1 MIPEWFLRISI
12 FHDFHH
18 FRHFSGHVRGKS
30 RGLDS
35 IKWAET
41 FRKPPFNYV
50 WIIGFLNLN
59 KNIWFPAW
67 DQFRR
72 WKTFEFSGKYPGP
85 DLNGFSSIRANF
97 RHLIF
102 SKSASH
108 HLKWFPEAWGS
119 CPNDSW
125 MILRFSIFMIFI
137 IFGQFSTRLTKI
149 RTARPHEMSWN
160 FQEISFQLRLNY
172 WISQS
177 Q

>member
-1 MIPEWFLRISI
+1 MELRKSLGSLGFLFDLSLASRLRGVGKFSSISGFSSI
-12 FHDFHH
+12 RAN
-18 FRHFSGHVRGKS
+18 FRHPIFSKS
-30 RGLDS
+30 AS
-35 IKWAET
+35 HH
-41 FRKPPFNYV
+41 
-50 WIIGFLNLN
+50 
-59 KNIWFPAW
+59 IWLPAW
-67 DQFRR
+67 SQFRR

-97 RHLIF
+97 RHLTF

-119 CPNDSW
+119 SPNDSW
-125 MILRFSIFMIFI
+125 MILRFSIFSW
-137 IFGQFSTRLTKI
+137 FSSFSSFFWTRSGKVS
-149 RTARPHEMSWN
+149 RARLHQMSWN

>member
-1 MIPEWFLRISI
+1 MILRFSNFAWFSS
-12 FHDFHH
+12 FSVN
-18 FRHFSGHVRGKS
+18 FRHVWQKSGQ
-30 RGLDS
+30 LDLM
-35 IKWAET
+35 KWAET
-41 FRKPPFNYV
+41 FRKYPFNYV

-59 KNIWFPAW
+59 KNIWFPASK
-67 DQFRR
+67 QFRR
-72 WKTFEFSGKYPGP
+72 WKTIEFSRKYPGP

-97 RHLIF
+97 RHLTF

-119 CPNDSW
+119 SPNDSW
-125 MILRFSIFMIFI
+125 MILRFSIFSW
-137 IFGQFSTRLTKI
+137 FSSFSSFFWTRSGKVS
-149 RTARPHEMSWN
+149 RARLHQMSWN